1 MQIYLTDKMCPTTVD
16 RTPMNILLTGASGFA
31 GAHMLK
37 YLLENSPAE
46 IYCPVTYKHGGHAHR
61 IPDLIDKSLLE
72 RVHIFEFDLAEAE
85 LSERIVDVQ
94 IDLVINFASESHVD
108 RSIINPKEFNL
119 NNSSLMINLLEYVRK
134 MKNSPAFVHISTDEV
149 YGSIPSGERN
159 VEWERIHLPS
169 NPYSAGKSG
178 QESLAIAYFKTYKI
192 PLAIIN
198 STNMVGEAQNQE
210 KYIPKA
216 ITKIL
221 HDEILT
227 VDTDPDGNMGSRKYV
242 YVGDVASAVWRTAT
256 HLMNQQSDS
265 DIEKPLKVHIAGEIE
280 VTNLQLALFIG
291 EVLGLEPRIEI
302 SPSPR
307 PGYDLRYELDTE
319 RIRRM
324 GWTQQESIYDSLKA
338 IVDWTLEH
346 RNWLEADHVA
356 NSELN

>member
-1 MQIYLTDKMCPTTVD
+1 
-16 RTPMNILLTGASGFA
+16 MNILLTGASGFA

-37 YLLENSPAE
+37 YLLENSHAE
-46 IYCPVTYKHGGHAHR
+46 VFCPVTYKHGGHANR
-61 IPDLIDKSLLE
+61 IPDLIDESLLG
-72 RVHIFEFDLAEAE
+72 RAHIFEFDLAESE
-85 LSERIVDVQ
+85 LTESLFESP

-134 MKNSPAFVHISTDEV
+134 QKKTPSFIHISTDEV
-149 YGSIPSGERN
+149 YGSIPLGEKN

-169 NPYSAGKSG
+169 NPYSAGKSA

-198 STNMVGEAQNQE
+198 TTNMVGEAQNQE

-216 ITKIL
+216 INKIL
-221 HDEILT
+221 HHETLT
-227 VDTDPDGNMGSRKYV
+227 VDTDEDGNMGSRKYV
-242 YVGDVASAVWRTAT
+242 YVLDVASAVWRTAQ
-256 HLMNQQSDS
+256 HLSNFQLGLED
-265 DIEKPLKVHIAGEIE
+265 EKPLKVHIAGEHE
-280 VTNLQLALFIG
+280 VTNLQLALYIG
-291 EVLGLEPRIEI
+291 EVLGIKPQIKV

-307 PGYDLRYELDTE
+307 PGYDLRYELDTKK
-319 RIRRM
+319 IREM
-324 GWTQQESIYDSLKA
+324 GWTQQNDIYDSLRS
-338 IVDWTLEH
+338 IVNWTLQH